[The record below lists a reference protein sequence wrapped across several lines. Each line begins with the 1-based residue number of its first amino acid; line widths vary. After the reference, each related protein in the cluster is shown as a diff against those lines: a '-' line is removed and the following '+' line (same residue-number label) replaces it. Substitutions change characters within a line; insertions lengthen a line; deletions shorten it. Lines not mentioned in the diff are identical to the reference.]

1 MFEHCLVILMAAA
14 EAPAA
19 APAGGPAPA
28 PGAGGGLFQML
39 VPFILMFFIFY
50 FLIIRPESR
59 KRKDR
64 ERRISGVQKGDTVY
78 TTGGIIGK
86 VWRAEGN
93 EVVLVIDKDKDV
105 RVTFTRN
112 AVFDV
117 YGKDGD
123 PGTRPAPPAKT
134 PEEKKP

>member
-1 MFEHCLVILMAAA
+1 MLEYCLQILMTAG

-19 APAGGPAPA
+19 PPAGGPGPA
-28 PGAGGGLFQML
+28 PGGGLFQML
-39 VPFILMFFIFY
+39 VPFLLMFMIFY

-59 KRKDR
+59 KRKER

-78 TTGGIIGK
+78 TSAGIIGK

-105 RVTFTRN
+105 KMSITRN
-112 AVFDV
+112 HVFDM
-117 YGKDGD
+117 YRKDGD
-123 PGTRPAPPAKT
+123 AGAKPQSPKGPADEAKS
-134 PEEKKP
+134 

>member
-1 MFEHCLVILMAAA
+1 MFEYCLVILMTAG

-19 APAGGPAPA
+19 PPPGGPAPA
-28 PGAGGGLFQML
+28 AGGGLFQML
-39 VPFILMFFIFY
+39 VPFLLMFLIFY

-59 KRKDR
+59 KRKER

-86 VWRAEGN
+86 VWKADGN
-93 EVVLVIDKDKDV
+93 EVILVIDKDKDV
-105 RVTFTRN
+105 KVAFTRS

-117 YGKDGD
+117 YKKDGD
-123 PGTRPAPPAKT
+123 PGAKPSPSKAT
-134 PEEKKP
+134 VEETKA

>member
-1 MFEHCLVILMAAA
+1 MLEYCLVILMTAG

-19 APAGGPAPA
+19 PPPGGPAPA
-28 PGAGGGLFQML
+28 PGGGLFQML
-39 VPFILMFFIFY
+39 VPFLLMFLIFY

-78 TTGGIIGK
+78 TTGGIVGK

-93 EVVLVIDKDKDV
+93 EVILVIDKDKDV
-105 RVTFTRN
+105 KVTFTRG

-117 YGKDGD
+117 YRKDGD
-123 PGTRPAPPAKT
+123 PGAKPAPVEAT
-134 PEEKKP
+134 P

>member
-1 MFEHCLVILMAAA
+1 MFENCFEILMTAGETAAA
-14 EAPAA
+14 P
-19 APAGGPAPA
+19 PAGGPAPA
-28 PGAGGGLFQML
+28 PGGSLFQML
-39 VPFILMFFIFY
+39 VPFLLMFLIFY

-86 VWRAEGN
+86 VWRNDGN
-93 EVVLVIDKDKDV
+93 EVVLIIDKDNDV
-105 RVTFTRN
+105 RVTFTRG

-117 YGKDGD
+117 YRKDGE
-123 PGTRPAPPAKT
+123 PGAKPPPPKAPAEEAK
-134 PEEKKP
+134 P